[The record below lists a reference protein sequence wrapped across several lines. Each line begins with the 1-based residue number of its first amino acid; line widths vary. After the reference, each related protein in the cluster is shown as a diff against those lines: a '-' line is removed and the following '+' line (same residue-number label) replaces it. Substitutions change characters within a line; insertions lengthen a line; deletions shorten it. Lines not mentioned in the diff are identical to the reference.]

1 MNGLI
6 AFALK
11 QRVIMV
17 VLFTATLIGGLSAF
31 LQLNIEAYP
40 DPTPPMVDVITQ
52 SAGLSAEEIERYITI
67 PIETQ
72 TAGLP
77 NLRTIRT
84 ISLYGLSD
92 IKLQFSFDFTYEQAL
107 QQVLNRLSQL
117 PPLLNGAQPQISP
130 VSPIGEIYRYRLVG
144 PPGYSVTDLKTLQDW
159 ILQRRF
165 RAVPG
170 VIDVTGWGGKTR
182 QYEVE
187 IDLNKLIASK
197 LTLPQVIQTLSSS
210 NINVGGNTIDIGS
223 QSAVVRGVGLIRSED
238 DLKNTMLAQNGGFPV
253 LVSDIAI
260 VKVGAKPRLGIAG
273 MNGDDDIVQGV
284 VLMRRGEQSTPTIE
298 RVERE
303 VESINNSSVLPPGVR
318 IKRIYDRK
326 DLIDTTT
333 RTVLHNMLLGIA
345 LIFAVQWLFLGDF
358 RSALIVGAT
367 VPFALS
373 FAIGIMVLRG
383 ESANLLSVGAIDFGL
398 VVDATVIMVESMFRR
413 LATRDELAFQATMPY
428 QAQGS
433 DLRGKLLA
441 LFHGA
446 IEVNRPILFA
456 AAIIIAGFI
465 PLFTLSGVE
474 GHIFGPMAKTYA
486 YAIAGGLIATFTITP
501 AFAAILMPEHV
512 GEAETRLMQVISRF
526 YGPVLLFALRRKS
539 WVLTGAALL
548 LCVAVLIVRLLGLEF
563 LPKLEEGNL
572 WIRATLPSTI
582 SLEEGNN
589 YVNQMRTII
598 GNFPEVEGVVSQHGR
613 PDDGTD
619 ATGFFNAEFFAPP
632 KPASAWPK
640 GMSKEQ
646 LTNEMLA
653 KLQDEFLGVE
663 FNFSQYLQDNVS
675 EAVSGV
681 KGENSIK
688 LFGDDLEALTKTANQ
703 IKSVLAGVR
712 GITDLAVFT
721 SLGQPTVQ
729 IDIDRA
735 RAGRYGLTP
744 GDINSTVRSAI
755 GGDSA
760 GELYVPNSDQ
770 HFPIIVRL
778 APRYRQSPEAIRD
791 IPVAISGEKGPV
803 QIPLSEVATVDVV
816 SGAAYIYREQQQRY
830 LPIKFSVRD
839 RDLGSAIAE
848 AQKKIAQQ
856 VVLPAGSRLE
866 WVGEF
871 GNLQEAIG
879 RLRVVV
885 PITLGLIA
893 LLLWINFGS
902 LIDTLLTMSVIPMAV
917 IGGLFGLYITGV
929 PFSVS
934 AAIGF
939 IALFGISVMN
949 GIVVLSQYN
958 LLVRGGMNQM
968 QAIVQ
973 TCALK
978 IRPVLMTCVIAGVG
992 LLPAAVSTGIG
1003 SQVQKPLAIVVVS
1016 GMTFAPFL
1024 ILVVLPVLIT
1034 LFPSRSSRI
1043 RHSQTQERLA
1053 D

>member
-1 MNGLI
+1 
-6 AFALK
+6 
-11 QRVIMV
+11 
-17 VLFTATLIGGLSAF
+17 
-31 LQLNIEAYP
+31 
-40 DPTPPMVDVITQ
+40 
-52 SAGLSAEEIERYITI
+52 
-67 PIETQ
+67 
-72 TAGLP
+72 
-77 NLRTIRT
+77 
-84 ISLYGLSD
+84 
-92 IKLQFSFDFTYEQAL
+92 
-107 QQVLNRLSQL
+107 
-117 PPLLNGAQPQISP
+117 
-130 VSPIGEIYRYRLVG
+130 
-144 PPGYSVTDLKTLQDW
+144 
-159 ILQRRF
+159 
-165 RAVPG
+165 
-170 VIDVTGWGGKTR
+170 
-182 QYEVE
+182 
-187 IDLNKLIASK
+187 
-197 LTLPQVIQTLSSS
+197 
-210 NINVGGNTIDIGS
+210 
-223 QSAVVRGVGLIRSED
+223 
-238 DLKNTMLAQNGGFPV
+238 
-253 LVSDIAI
+253 
-260 VKVGAKPRLGIAG
+260 
-273 MNGDDDIVQGV
+273 
-284 VLMRRGEQSTPTIE
+284 
-298 RVERE
+298 
-303 VESINNSSVLPPGVR
+303 
-318 IKRIYDRK
+318 
-326 DLIDTTT
+326 
-333 RTVLHNMLLGIA
+333 
-345 LIFAVQWLFLGDF
+345 
-358 RSALIVGAT
+358 
-367 VPFALS
+367 
-373 FAIGIMVLRG
+373 
-383 ESANLLSVGAIDFGL
+383 
-398 VVDATVIMVESMFRR
+398 
-413 LATRDELAFQATMPY
+413 
-428 QAQGS
+428 
-433 DLRGKLLA
+433 
-441 LFHGA
+441 
-446 IEVNRPILFA
+446 
-456 AAIIIAGFI
+456 
-465 PLFTLSGVE
+465 LSGVE
-474 GHIFGPMAKTYA
+474 GHIFAPMAKTYA

-501 AFAAILMPEHV
+501 AMAAMLMPEHV
-512 GEAETRLMQVISRF
+512 EEAETRLMQVISRF
-526 YGPVLLFALRRKS
+526 YGPVLLFALRRKT
-539 WVLTGAALL
+539 WVLAGAALL
-548 LCVAVLIVRLLGLEF
+548 LCVAVVITRLLGLEF

-598 GNFPEVEGVVSQHGR
+598 GNFPEVESVVSQHGR

-619 ATGFFNAEFFAPP
+619 ATGFFNAEFFAPL
-632 KPASAWPK
+632 KPALAWPE
-640 GMSKEQ
+640 GMSKDQ

-688 LFGDDLEALTKTANQ
+688 LFGDDLEALTKTAHQ
-703 IKSVLAGVR
+703 IKGALAGVR

-803 QIPLSEVATVDVV
+803 EIPLSEVATVEVV

-856 VVLPAGSRLE
+856 VVLPAGSHLE

-879 RLRVVV
+879 RLRIVV

-958 LLVRGGMNQM
+958 LLIRGGMDRT

-973 TCALK
+973 TGALK

-992 LLPAAVSTGIG
+992 LLPAAISSGIG

-1024 ILVVLPVLIT
+1024 ILVVLPVLIA
-1034 LFPSRSSRI
+1034 LFPSRASHI
-1043 RHSQTQERLA
+1043 RHRQTQERLA
-1053 D
+1053 G

>member
-1 MNGLI
+1 MLC
-6 AFALK
+6 L
-11 QRVIMV
+11 
-17 VLFTATLIGGLSAF
+17 
-31 LQLNIEAYP
+31 
-40 DPTPPMVDVITQ
+40 
-52 SAGLSAEEIERYITI
+52 
-67 PIETQ
+67 
-72 TAGLP
+72 
-77 NLRTIRT
+77 
-84 ISLYGLSD
+84 
-92 IKLQFSFDFTYEQAL
+92 
-107 QQVLNRLSQL
+107 
-117 PPLLNGAQPQISP
+117 
-130 VSPIGEIYRYRLVG
+130 
-144 PPGYSVTDLKTLQDW
+144 
-159 ILQRRF
+159 
-165 RAVPG
+165 
-170 VIDVTGWGGKTR
+170 
-182 QYEVE
+182 
-187 IDLNKLIASK
+187 
-197 LTLPQVIQTLSSS
+197 
-210 NINVGGNTIDIGS
+210 
-223 QSAVVRGVGLIRSED
+223 AVVV
-238 DLKNTMLAQNGGFPV
+238 
-253 LVSDIAI
+253 
-260 VKVGAKPRLGIAG
+260 
-273 MNGDDDIVQGV
+273 
-284 VLMRRGEQSTPTIE
+284 
-298 RVERE
+298 
-303 VESINNSSVLPPGVR
+303 
-318 IKRIYDRK
+318 
-326 DLIDTTT
+326 
-333 RTVLHNMLLGIA
+333 
-345 LIFAVQWLFLGDF
+345 
-358 RSALIVGAT
+358 
-367 VPFALS
+367 
-373 FAIGIMVLRG
+373 
-383 ESANLLSVGAIDFGL
+383 
-398 VVDATVIMVESMFRR
+398 
-413 LATRDELAFQATMPY
+413 
-428 QAQGS
+428 
-433 DLRGKLLA
+433 
-441 LFHGA
+441 
-446 IEVNRPILFA
+446 
-456 AAIIIAGFI
+456 
-465 PLFTLSGVE
+465 
-474 GHIFGPMAKTYA
+474 
-486 YAIAGGLIATFTITP
+486 
-501 AFAAILMPEHV
+501 
-512 GEAETRLMQVISRF
+512 
-526 YGPVLLFALRRKS
+526 
-539 WVLTGAALL
+539 
-548 LCVAVLIVRLLGLEF
+548 VRLLGLEF

-582 SLEEGNN
+582 SLDEGNS
-589 YVNQMRTII
+589 YVNQMRAII
-598 GNFPEVEGVVSQHGR
+598 GNFPEVESVVSQHGR

-619 ATGFFNAEFFAPP
+619 ATGFFNAEFFAPL
-632 KPASAWPK
+632 KPASSWRK

-703 IKSVLAGVR
+703 IKNVLAGVR

-729 IDIDRA
+729 IDVDRA

-803 QIPLSEVATVDVV
+803 EIPLSEVATVEVV

-839 RDLGSAIAE
+839 RDLGSAIGE

-885 PITLGLIA
+885 PVTLGLIA

-902 LIDTLLTMSVIPMAV
+902 LTDTLLTMSVIPMAV

-958 LLVRGGMNQM
+958 LLVRGGMDQM
-968 QAIVQ
+968 QAILQ
-973 TCALK
+973 TCTLK

-992 LLPAAVSTGIG
+992 LLPAAISSGIG

-1024 ILVVLPVLIT
+1024 ILVVLPVLIA
-1034 LFPSRSSRI
+1034 LFPSRASRI
-1043 RHSQTQERLA
+1043 RHSQTQEKLA
-1053 D
+1053 G

>member
-1 MNGLI
+1 
-6 AFALK
+6 
-11 QRVIMV
+11 
-17 VLFTATLIGGLSAF
+17 
-31 LQLNIEAYP
+31 
-40 DPTPPMVDVITQ
+40 
-52 SAGLSAEEIERYITI
+52 
-67 PIETQ
+67 
-72 TAGLP
+72 
-77 NLRTIRT
+77 
-84 ISLYGLSD
+84 
-92 IKLQFSFDFTYEQAL
+92 
-107 QQVLNRLSQL
+107 
-117 PPLLNGAQPQISP
+117 
-130 VSPIGEIYRYRLVG
+130 
-144 PPGYSVTDLKTLQDW
+144 
-159 ILQRRF
+159 
-165 RAVPG
+165 
-170 VIDVTGWGGKTR
+170 
-182 QYEVE
+182 
-187 IDLNKLIASK
+187 
-197 LTLPQVIQTLSSS
+197 
-210 NINVGGNTIDIGS
+210 
-223 QSAVVRGVGLIRSED
+223 
-238 DLKNTMLAQNGGFPV
+238 
-253 LVSDIAI
+253 
-260 VKVGAKPRLGIAG
+260 
-273 MNGDDDIVQGV
+273 
-284 VLMRRGEQSTPTIE
+284 
-298 RVERE
+298 
-303 VESINNSSVLPPGVR
+303 
-318 IKRIYDRK
+318 
-326 DLIDTTT
+326 
-333 RTVLHNMLLGIA
+333 
-345 LIFAVQWLFLGDF
+345 
-358 RSALIVGAT
+358 
-367 VPFALS
+367 
-373 FAIGIMVLRG
+373 
-383 ESANLLSVGAIDFGL
+383 
-398 VVDATVIMVESMFRR
+398 MFRR
-413 LATRDELAFQATMPY
+413 LATRDELAFQATMAY

-433 DLRGKLLA
+433 DLRGKMLA

-501 AFAAILMPEHV
+501 ALAAMLMPEHV
-512 GEAETRLMQVISRF
+512 EEAETRLMQVISKF
-526 YGPVLLFALRRKS
+526 YSPVLLFALRRKS
-539 WVLTGAALL
+539 WVLGGATLL
-548 LCVAVLIVRLLGLEF
+548 LCLAVVVVRLLGLEF

-582 SLEEGNN
+582 SLDEGNS

-598 GNFPEVEGVVSQHGR
+598 GNFPEVESVVSQHGR

-619 ATGFFNAEFFAPP
+619 ATGFFNAEFFAPL
-632 KPASAWPK
+632 KPASSWRK

-646 LTNEMLA
+646 LTNEMLT

-703 IKSVLAGVR
+703 IKNVLAGVR

-729 IDIDRA
+729 IDVDRA

-803 QIPLSEVATVDVV
+803 EIPLSEVATVDVV

-848 AQKKIAQQ
+848 AQKKIAHQ

-885 PITLGLIA
+885 PVTLGLIA

-902 LIDTLLTMSVIPMAV
+902 LTDTLLTMSVIPMAV

-958 LLVRGGMNQM
+958 LLVRGGMDEM
-968 QAIVQ
+968 QAILQ
-973 TCALK
+973 TCTLK

-992 LLPAAVSTGIG
+992 LLPAAISSGIG

-1024 ILVVLPVLIT
+1024 ILVVLPVLIA
-1034 LFPSRSSRI
+1034 LFPSRASRI
-1043 RHSQTQERLA
+1043 RHSQTQEKLA
-1053 D
+1053 G

>member
-1 MNGLI
+1 
-6 AFALK
+6 
-11 QRVIMV
+11 
-17 VLFTATLIGGLSAF
+17 
-31 LQLNIEAYP
+31 
-40 DPTPPMVDVITQ
+40 
-52 SAGLSAEEIERYITI
+52 
-67 PIETQ
+67 
-72 TAGLP
+72 
-77 NLRTIRT
+77 
-84 ISLYGLSD
+84 
-92 IKLQFSFDFTYEQAL
+92 
-107 QQVLNRLSQL
+107 
-117 PPLLNGAQPQISP
+117 
-130 VSPIGEIYRYRLVG
+130 
-144 PPGYSVTDLKTLQDW
+144 
-159 ILQRRF
+159 
-165 RAVPG
+165 
-170 VIDVTGWGGKTR
+170 
-182 QYEVE
+182 
-187 IDLNKLIASK
+187 
-197 LTLPQVIQTLSSS
+197 
-210 NINVGGNTIDIGS
+210 
-223 QSAVVRGVGLIRSED
+223 
-238 DLKNTMLAQNGGFPV
+238 
-253 LVSDIAI
+253 
-260 VKVGAKPRLGIAG
+260 
-273 MNGDDDIVQGV
+273 
-284 VLMRRGEQSTPTIE
+284 
-298 RVERE
+298 
-303 VESINNSSVLPPGVR
+303 
-318 IKRIYDRK
+318 
-326 DLIDTTT
+326 
-333 RTVLHNMLLGIA
+333 
-345 LIFAVQWLFLGDF
+345 
-358 RSALIVGAT
+358 
-367 VPFALS
+367 
-373 FAIGIMVLRG
+373 
-383 ESANLLSVGAIDFGL
+383 
-398 VVDATVIMVESMFRR
+398 MVESMFRR
-413 LATRDELAFQATMPY
+413 LATRDELAFQATMAY

-433 DLRGKLLA
+433 DLRGKMLA

-501 AFAAILMPEHV
+501 ALAAMLMPEHV
-512 GEAETRLMQVISRF
+512 EEAETRLMQVISRF
-526 YGPVLLFALRRKS
+526 YSPVLLFALRRKS
-539 WVLTGAALL
+539 WVLGGATLL
-548 LCVAVLIVRLLGLEF
+548 LCLAVVVVRLLGLEF

-582 SLEEGNN
+582 SLDEGNS
-589 YVNQMRTII
+589 YVNQMRAII
-598 GNFPEVEGVVSQHGR
+598 GNFPEVESVVSQHGR

-619 ATGFFNAEFFAPP
+619 ATGFFNAEFFAPL
-632 KPASAWPK
+632 KPASSWRK

-703 IKSVLAGVR
+703 IKNVLAGVR

-729 IDIDRA
+729 IDVDRA

-803 QIPLSEVATVDVV
+803 EIPLSEVATVDVV

-885 PITLGLIA
+885 PVTLGLIA

-902 LIDTLLTMSVIPMAV
+902 LTDTLLTMSVIPMAV

-958 LLVRGGMNQM
+958 LLVRGGMDQM
-968 QAIVQ
+968 QAILQ
-973 TCALK
+973 TCTLK

-992 LLPAAVSTGIG
+992 LLPAAISSGIG

-1024 ILVVLPVLIT
+1024 ILVVLPVLIA
-1034 LFPSRSSRI
+1034 LFPSRALRI
-1043 RHSQTQERLA
+1043 RHSQTQEKLA
-1053 D
+1053 G